1 MLKEYD
7 IAIIFWEDHY
17 IATSSSLPE
26 DIDDVTPTLSVGL
39 IIEETDKALVLAHDI
54 EKYNERDDLTYTV
67 ILKNAVVGKK
77 IYGQIQLEE
86 PRR

>member
-17 IATSSSLPE
+17 SVVSSTLPE
-26 DIDDVTPTLSVGL
+26 NIDDVTPTLSVGL

-54 EKYNERDDLTYTV
+54 EKYTERDDLTYTV

-77 IYGQIQLEE
+77 VYGKIKIEE